1 MKKIFA
7 IVMAAL
13 VLTTIAMA
21 GDFSPGSKIRFNGNE
36 ERWDSTPTKAINTGN
51 YSVSSIKWTQ
61 GKDLVSSVTIDDDDE
76 VLVVT
81 LKKDYKSTKDKTLEG
96 TVKIREKGK
105 TKYYS
110 LSINAEIGYS
120 VVDLAVDANGEI
132 ELDDVDK
139 DSIYRIQDNDRGYG
153 TLSFSAGDTDITVR
167 VYDGEVYYLYAN
179 NDAIKAVLTANNDT
193 DSDIDFLTFEGTPTF
208 NATATV
214 NFYGVD
220 EDMYIYEVN
229 NNGRLT
235 RSGATWNEDNDS
247 WELRTRTL
255 GSYVFSE
262 TALKSPAGNS
272 ANDKTGNPDDD
283 NNPDTGA
290 NDLTGV
296 ASALALTA
304 MFSAAAV
311 SLKKQHRR

>member
-1 MKKIFA
+1 MKRIFA
-7 IVMAAL
+7 IAMAVL

-36 ERWDSTPTKAINTGN
+36 DRWDSKPTKSINNSN
-51 YSVSSIKWTQ
+51 YSVSGIKWTQ
-61 GKDLVSSVTIDDDDE
+61 GKDLVSSVTIDEDDE

-96 TVKIREKGK
+96 TVKLREKGK
-105 TKYYS
+105 TKYYT
-110 LSINAEIGYS
+110 LSINAEIGYT

-132 ELDDVDK
+132 NLDDIDK
-139 DSIYRIQDNDRGYG
+139 DSIYRIQDDDKGYG
-153 TLSFSAGDTDITVR
+153 TLNFSAGDSDISVR
-167 VYDGEVYYLYAN
+167 VYDGEVYYLYSN
-179 NDAIKAVLTANNDT
+179 SDAIKSVLTANNDT
-193 DSDIDFLTFEGTPTF
+193 DSDIDFLTFEGRPTF
-208 NATATV
+208 NATATIS
-214 NFYGVD
+214 FYGVD

-229 NNGRLT
+229 DNGRLT
-235 RSGATWNEDNDS
+235 RSGAKWNEDNDT

-272 ANDKTGNPDDD
+272 ADNASGGYND

-290 NDLTGV
+290 DDLTGV
-296 ASALALTA
+296 ASALALA
-304 MFSAAAV
+304 SLVSAAAV
-311 SLKKQHRR
+311 SLKKQK